1 MVALELQKDLAEEL
15 QKIASE
21 ITFKSPKG
29 GYTELNVFEQNL
41 PMRLLKRTEPTEEDE
56 ELDEDASD
64 EEELQENFPYL
75 IVRLDSGKSESAEAP
90 HIVKIVLIAGI
101 FDDSLKAD
109 GYKTIINL
117 FEKIRE
123 RFRKNPVLKDRYEAG
138 DEMTWALPDDD
149 EKTFPYFFGAMYT
162 EWITAEFRR
171 EDELA

>member
-1 MVALELQKDLAEEL
+1 MAALELQKDLAEEIR
-15 QKIASE
+15 KIASE

-29 GYTELNVFEQNL
+29 GYAALNVFEQNL
-41 PMRLLKRTEPTEEDE
+41 PVRLLKRTEPTEEDA
-56 ELDEDASD
+56 ELDEDAGD
-64 EEELQENFPYL
+64 EEELRENFPYI

-109 GYKTIINL
+109 GHKTIINI

-123 RFRKNPVLKDRYEAG
+123 RFRKNPILNDRYRAG
-138 DEMTWALPDDD
+138 DEITWALPDDD
-149 EKTFPYFFGAMYT
+149 EETFPYFFGAIYT